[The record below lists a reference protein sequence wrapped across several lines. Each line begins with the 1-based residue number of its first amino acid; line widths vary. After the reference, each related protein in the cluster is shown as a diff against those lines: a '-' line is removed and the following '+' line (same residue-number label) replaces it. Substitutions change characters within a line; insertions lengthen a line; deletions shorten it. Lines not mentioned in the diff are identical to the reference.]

1 MPDLA
6 QYLPSA
12 NFLKSL
18 DIWIVLFYAV
28 SIFVLAQVVSR
39 RKAGEEAS
47 SKGYFLAGN
56 TLPWWAIGASLIA
69 ANISAEQIIGMSG
82 SGYRIGLAIASYE
95 WMAAI
100 TLIIVGKY
108 FLPVFLKNGVMTMP
122 GFLQQRFGPSVKYL
136 MAIFWLILYVFVNL
150 TSILW
155 LGGTAVTTVTGIDPV
170 PVLIA
175 LGVFALLY
183 QISGGLKAVAMTD
196 IVQVTLLVM
205 GGLIIAG
212 ITLTQIGGQ
221 ANITGFADGFNKL
234 RANFPEHFHMI
245 LDKSSPFY
253 KDLPGIAVLVG
264 GMWIMNISYWGFN
277 QYIIQ
282 RALAAKSLQEAQ
294 KGIAFAAYL
303 KLLMPLIVVVPG
315 MAALLLAPNLEVAD
329 HAYPEMMKLLPSG
342 LLGLVFVALTFA
354 VISSTASKINS
365 IATIFTIDIIQPLK
379 PELTEKSL
387 VTVGRIVSVI
397 AVAIA
402 IAVAQPLLGK
412 TDQAFQF
419 IQNFTG
425 YFTPGIVVIFALG
438 MFWKRCSTA
447 GAFAAILGG
456 VLISAIW
463 SYLQPDYPFM
473 NRVGWVFVATT
484 LLCVLVSLVVPNKKP
499 VSTLSLEGVSFK
511 TTTSFNV
518 LAVGVIVIL
527 IALYTLFW

>member
-1 MPDLA
+1 MDLTKF
-6 QYLPSA
+6 LPS
-12 NFLKSL
+12 NSFLSSI

-28 SIFVLAQVVSR
+28 SIFVLAQIVGR
-39 RKAGEEAS
+39 RKAGEEVS
-47 SKGYFLAGN
+47 TKGYFLAGN
-56 TLPWWAIGASLIA
+56 HLPWWAIGASLIA

-100 TLIIVGKY
+100 TLIIVGKF
-108 FLPVFLKNGVMTMP
+108 FLPVFLKNGIQTMP
-122 GFLQQRFGPSVKYL
+122 GFLEQRFGPSVKYL
-136 MAIFWLILYVFVNL
+136 MAIFWLLLYVLVNL

-155 LGGTAVTTVTGIDPV
+155 LGGTAVTTVTGLDPFT
-170 PVLIA
+170 VLVG
-175 LGVFALLY
+175 LGIFALLY

-196 IVQVTLLVM
+196 IVQVTLLVL
-205 GGLIIAG
+205 GGLIIVA
-212 ITLTQIGGQ
+212 ITLTKIGAAGGL
-221 ANITGFADGFNKL
+221 TGAIAGFNEIRTK
-234 RANFPEHFHMI
+234 FPDHFHMI

-282 RALAAKSLQEAQ
+282 RALAAKNIGEAQ

-315 MAALLLAPNLEVAD
+315 MAALILSPSLAVAD
-329 HAYPEMMKLLPSG
+329 HAYPEMMKLLPTG

-365 IATIFTIDIIQPLK
+365 IATIFTIDIVAPLNRTL
-379 PELTEKSL
+379 PDTQL
-387 VTVGRIVSVI
+387 VNIGRIASVV

-402 IAVAQPLLGK
+402 IALAQPLLGHS
-412 TDQAFQF
+412 DQAFQY

-447 GAFAAILGG
+447 GAFMAILGG
-456 VLISAIW
+456 VAISAIW

-473 NRVGWVFVATT
+473 LRVGWDFVAS
-484 LLCVLVSLVVPNKKP
+484 LLLAILVSLIIPNKKE
-499 VSTLSLEGVSFK
+499 VSTLTLEGVSFK
-511 TTTSFNV
+511 TSTSFNV
-518 LAVGVIVIL
+518 LAIGVLIILVG
-527 IALYTLFW
+527 LYTVFW